1 MSSVRAPAL
10 PNAASVAR
18 ATAQERGDAAA
29 TMSRHY
35 PPDHLILKR
44 RQAEDERRVYEDHNR
59 EQRMVGATATWEMK
73 TDAAIGAARVQQRFE
88 QIRQMDAAAVEA
100 RRRRLGA
107 MLAAEQAGFEAQL
120 DALDETPEQA
130 KARMIARAT
139 ELKDKR
145 EAERQ
150 AYVSSQLERQWRLAC
165 DPLREQDSK
174 LILKAT
180 NAARAYQLGE
190 KMRALE
196 MEEAE
201 VRPTPPC
208 S

>member
-1 MSSVRAPAL
+1 
-10 PNAASVAR
+10 
-18 ATAQERGDAAA
+18 
-29 TMSRHY
+29 MSRHY

-88 QIRQMDAAAVEA
+88 QIRQMDAATVEA

-201 VRPTPPC
+201 VRSTPPC